1 MSVADPQLAL
11 LQMAER
17 LAHERFIRLS
27 ATNGMPD
34 HPEVV
39 QAAKHIWNEAAAA
52 VLAHKR
58 K

>member
-1 MSVADPQLAL
+1 MSDADLQLVL
-11 LQMAER
+11 LQMAESLAYER
-17 LAHERFIRLS
+17 LIRLS
-27 ATNGMPD
+27 ATNSMPD

>member
-17 LAHERFIRLS
+17 LAHERFTRLS
-27 ATNGMPD
+27 GAADMTNY
-34 HPEVV
+34 PEVIA
-39 QAAKHIWNEAAAA
+39 AAKQIWNEAAAA

>member
-1 MSVADPQLAL
+1 LSII
-11 LQMAER
+11 AER
-17 LAHERFIRLS
+17 LAHERFLRLS
-27 ATNGMPD
+27 AVTGMPD

-39 QAAKHIWNEAAAA
+39 QAAKQFWDEAAAA